1 MRPRLQF
8 LSALLAA
15 VTIVGVAACGGD
27 DDDSAATQTT
37 NPPTSVTTTV
47 PATSATT
54 AAPATTTESSTSD
67 ELPPCGDGLLPD
79 ALPSDLPE
87 VGQAV
92 TRCNLTAQVSGSCE
106 DNNRPDV
113 PIKDNPEA
121 GLAIT
126 GSGFTPNSE
135 VEMRA
140 WTVDSRARYFD
151 LAEQGMIRV
160 GPDGRLDIRPHN
172 GTKRT
177 WNCYLTSS
185 GTPDPRGT
193 YALAFLDASD
203 SMVLVTFSVDTP
215 Q

>member
-1 MRPRLQF
+1 MRPRLRF
-8 LSALLAA
+8 VSILLAA
-15 VTIVGVAACGGD
+15 AAVVGVAACGGD
-27 DDDSAATQTT
+27 DDDATAAQPTT
-37 NPPTSVTTTV
+37 APTSVTTTA
-47 PATSATT
+47 PAPTTTVTSA
-54 AAPATTTESSTSD
+54 PDVSD
-67 ELPPCGDGLLPD
+67 ELPPCGDGILPD

-106 DNNRPDV
+106 DNNRTGP
-113 PIKDNPEA
+113 
-121 GLAIT
+121 AIT

-151 LAEQGMIRV
+151 LADQGMIRV

-177 WNCYLTSS
+177 WNCYKTSS
-185 GTPDPRGT
+185 GAPDPRGT